1 MFIHY
6 KGFFV
11 PMIVSTCPANQ
22 ITPAPFLIFL
32 HLVKKQMHRW
42 KIFTLKRQ
50 PTYPSI
56 NHNPFHSAASNFG
69 TKPPP
74 KIRHN
79 RPIFRPLSPKNRR
92 LRSTYLPHKT
102 SKSREYQTK
111 SPLFQTWHP
120 SCNQQKGKNIQKLK
134 KEEDNHEGSSS
145 YELQRKIGNQGG
157 GNAEAGSR

>member
-50 PTYPSI
+50 PTYPFT
-56 NHNPFHSAASNFG
+56 NRNPFHTAASNFG

-92 LRSTYLPHKT
+92 SEERRVGKECRSRWSPYHETKT
-102 SKSREYQTK
+102 ESM
-111 SPLFQTWHP
+111 
-120 SCNQQKGKNIQKLK
+120 
-134 KEEDNHEGSSS
+134 
-145 YELQRKIGNQGG
+145 
-157 GNAEAGSR
+157 